1 VKAVLAGS
9 IGQDRIY
16 YIIDAN
22 RNSKDGAVVRPD
34 GSAVFV
40 YFFSFAAK
48 AIGVRKNR
56 SSRFLRFLWD
66 SPQNP
71 TKGSWYD
78 TFILKTKPIDKKMLD
93 GLNVVSKLG
102 KKQKSLKQKSDRIQD
117 FLNTKNDV
125 GQVQTSCC
133 GGMVK
138 SERDIY
144 SFKSLQQRDDAW
156 NAMNILRQLEDNND
170 V

>member
-9 IGQDRIY
+9 VGKDRLY
-16 YIIDAN
+16 YIVDAAQ
-22 RNSKDGAVVRPD
+22 NSKDGAVVRPD
-34 GSAVFV
+34 GSAVFIH
-40 YFFSFAAK
+40 FFSFSAK
-48 AIGVRKNR
+48 AMNVRKNR

-71 TKGSWYD
+71 TKGSWYE

-93 GLNVVSKLG
+93 GMNVVTQLG
-102 KKQKSLKQKSDRIQD
+102 NKQKKLKQKSDRINK
-117 FLNTKNDV
+117 FLSTKSDAD
-125 GQVQTSCC
+125 QVQIGCC

-138 SERDIY
+138 SDRDIY
-144 SFKSLQQRDDAW
+144 SFKSLQQRSDAW
-156 NAMNILRQLEDNND
+156 NAMNVLRQLEENSD